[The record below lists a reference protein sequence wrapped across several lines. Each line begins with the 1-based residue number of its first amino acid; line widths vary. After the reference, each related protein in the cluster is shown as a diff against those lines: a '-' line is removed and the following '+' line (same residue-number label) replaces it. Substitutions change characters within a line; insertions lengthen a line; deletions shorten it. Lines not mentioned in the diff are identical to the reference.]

1 LSKCDKADTVDLL
14 NNFFVQTSMAN
25 PKQRHT
31 RHRRDRARKQ
41 YDVTL
46 VKTQPC
52 PKCQTPVRTHRICPK
67 CGTYKGKEMI
77 TIIPK
82 LKKTKKK

>member
-1 LSKCDKADTVDLL
+1 
-14 NNFFVQTSMAN
+14 MAN

-46 VKTQPC
+46 TNTQEC
-52 PKCQTPVRTHRICPK
+52 PRCQAPVSAHRVCSK

-77 TIIPK
+77 SIAPQTK
-82 LKKTKKK
+82 LEKKTA

>member
-1 LSKCDKADTVDLL
+1 
-14 NNFFVQTSMAN
+14 MPN

-46 VKTQPC
+46 VNTVEC
-52 PKCQTPVRTHRICPK
+52 PKCQAPALSHRVCPK
-67 CGTYKGKEMI
+67 CGTYKGKEMLN
-77 TIIPK
+77 TAPK
-82 LKKTKKK
+82 LKAEKKTA